1 MLENLYPDDYV
12 KSIGEIDFKGLFEN
26 GYRGVIFDIDN
37 TLVPHNAP
45 ADESIMG
52 FFDMLREYGY
62 KTFLLSNN
70 AEDRAKR
77 FCEAVKAEGYIYK
90 AGKPSPKGYLKA
102 AEKMGLEASEVIF
115 VGDQIFTDIWGANN
129 AGIKSIMV
137 EPVKK
142 WKEEIQIILKR
153 LLEYFV
159 IKSYKRRISKNGNIK
174 R

>member
-1 MLENLYPDDYV
+1 MFENLYPKEYV
-12 KSIGEIDFKGLFEN
+12 RSVRDIDFKELFED

-52 FFDMLREYGY
+52 FFDMLNKTGF

-70 AEDRAKR
+70 AEERAKR
-77 FCEAVKAEGYIYK
+77 FCEDVSAEGYIYK

-102 AEKMGLEASEVIF
+102 AEDMGLKATEVIF

-129 AGIKSIMV
+129 AGIRSIMV

-153 LLEYFV
+153 FLEYFV
-159 IKSYKRRISKNGNIK
+159 IISYKKRIQKKSAPS
-174 R
+174 